1 MQQHSMADAPAL
13 QAACQDPEVLVRSP
27 NVEAAL
33 AATAAAA
40 VVAETLLGSITSGGI
55 GEDAAAALLSMAE
68 EIIENGSS
76 ML

>member
-40 VVAETLLGSITSGGI
+40 ALAEVLVSSLGEGSTGALVALV
-55 GEDAAAALLSMAE
+55 E
-68 EIIENGSS
+68 EIVEQGSS